1 LPKSTRDDA
10 HGIST
15 GIAIIGRVKRLLKI
29 PDRMQPEP
37 RHPRGQRISFRMG
50 INPGKFV
57 RIIAKSS
64 RAGRSRLWEVVAARF
79 VADSPMEGDGFE
91 PSVPL
96 VNASAPCC

>member
-57 RIIAKSS
+57 EDHREIV
-64 RAGRSRLWEVVAARF
+64 AGWSVAPLGGRRRSVR
-79 VADSPMEGDGFE
+79 
-91 PSVPL
+91 
-96 VNASAPCC
+96 C